1 MDMVEIQK
9 IIKKRITVIKT
20 TIVRPLGFDVVVAV
34 PKHRNGVSGSK
45 PLDKKNGG

>member
-34 PKHRNGVSGSK
+34 PKPKNGLKGTMQ
-45 PLDKKNGG
+45 DKKNGG